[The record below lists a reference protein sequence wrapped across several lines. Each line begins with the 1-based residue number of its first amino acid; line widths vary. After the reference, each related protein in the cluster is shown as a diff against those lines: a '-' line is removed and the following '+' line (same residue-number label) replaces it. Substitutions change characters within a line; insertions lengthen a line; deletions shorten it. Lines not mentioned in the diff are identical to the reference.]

1 MRPRS
6 TRLSL
11 VPRLRRDDGLTQV
24 ALVALL
30 FSVALAGAAVG
41 VGARALFDDEG
52 VESSAAA
59 ARAVSVLAYG
69 CPGGEPIAEMRGGDR
84 LFLTARYGDDDG
96 WLRTRDPRPPH
107 VAWWIL
113 ASAVDPDAPTSALPE
128 AACGEELPDEA
139 GINGTVES
147 TEDPATTTTAFD
159 DTTTSATQPTTT
171 TTTLAGTTTPTT
183 PGTTTPTTPGT
194 TTPTASDPTTTTAP
208 GATSTTA
215 PDTTPP
221 TIGSE
226 SATPDAIWEQDGLG
240 ISCLPGTNRQST
252 ISAIVTDNFVVMSV
266 TASWVDPNGNQT
278 VPMSSVG
285 SSYTTTFGPYLAGEW
300 DPFDDLDSHSVTITI
315 TARDA
320 AGNKS
325 STTVSVTVWEIGDC
339 FI

>member
-59 ARAVSVLAYG
+59 ARAVSILAYD
-69 CPGGEPIAEMRGGDR
+69 CPGGEPIAEMSGGDR
-84 LFLTARYGDDDG
+84 LFLMARDGDG

-113 ASAVDPDAPTSALPE
+113 ASAVDPDAPTSTLPE
-128 AACGEELPDEA
+128 AACGDELPDEA
-139 GINGTVES
+139 GIDGTAES
-147 TEDPATTTTAFD
+147 TEDPATTTTALD
-159 DTTTSATQPTTT
+159 DTTTSTTT
-171 TTTLAGTTTPTT
+171 SAPGTTTSTLAGTTTTTT
-183 PGTTTPTTPGT
+183 PGTTT
-194 TTPTASDPTTTTAP
+194 
-208 GATSTTA
+208 TTA

-221 TIGSE
+221 TIASK
-226 SATPDAIWEQDGLG
+226 SATPDEIWEQDGLVV
-240 ISCLPGTNRQST
+240 SCPSENDRQST
-252 ISAIVTDNFVVMSV
+252 ISAVVTDNFGVMSV
-266 TASWVDPNGNQT
+266 TASWSDPDGIQNA
-278 VPMSSVG
+278 PMSVVG
-285 SSYTTTFGPYLAGEW
+285 SNYTSTFGPYPAGKW
-300 DPFDDLDSHSVTITI
+300 DPFNTFPYDHSVTITI

-325 STTVSVTVWEIGDC
+325 STTVSVTVWEIGHC
-339 FI
+339 LI